1 MGRQGGQE
9 VGGGRDRGARKNAC
23 LGWGVTL
30 RLQGSAHQTE
40 LEPLRAGRREKD
52 PGPPGAQDWDW
63 LGQCRGPV
71 PSGPVVLT
79 QLPLTS
85 LFSLSTSMSRPL
97 PQLLRASV
105 AGAGRQAWASEG
117 RPEGSP
123 EF

>member
-1 MGRQGGQE
+1 MFG
-9 VGGGRDRGARKNAC
+9 VG
-23 LGWGVTL
+23 TL
-30 RLQGSAHQTE
+30 RLQGSAHQTD
-40 LEPLRAGRREKD
+40 LEPLRVGRREKD
-52 PGPPGAQDWDW
+52 PSHQRAQDWDW

-85 LFSLSTSMSRPL
+85 LFCLSTSVSRLL
-97 PQLLRASV
+97 PHLLRARV